1 MREKLM
7 PRAKKN
13 IQIAIVIVVG
23 LIFVIVDGVQLFFY
37 PLIFL
42 GFLKSVEAEI
52 RNQLPMM
59 IKGINLSWI
68 FSLLA
73 INVFLRVIAIRN
85 IFLVRKNGLFLGLAS
100 NAFTVLIVLFVL
112 TANRVWESIVMAIL
126 SILLIW
132 GYKKWNLNSSPK
144 P

>member
-1 MREKLM
+1 M